1 MRIRTAT
8 TALLA
13 VGALALTGCSSGSDE
28 KDATP
33 TAPAVGTTT
42 PAASTTTDGSTE
54 LVAAVRAYSGAYFK
68 PAPADAYA
76 LLSARCQK
84 SVTAAAYA
92 AGLERAVRTYG
103 HQAVTD
109 VTVDTLSGDLA
120 RVTYTYSV
128 PVLTQTGQPWTREGG
143 QWRYDAC

>member
-13 VGALALTGCSSGSDE
+13 AGALALTACSSGDSGDT
-28 KDATP
+28 DATP
-33 TAPAVGTTT
+33 TAPAAHTS
-42 PAASTTTDGSTE
+42 ADGSTE
-54 LVAAVRAYSGAYFK
+54 LVAAVRAYSKAYFK
-68 PAPADAYA
+68 PAPDAAYA
-76 LLSARCQK
+76 LLSTRCK
-84 SVTAAAYA
+84 GSTPAAAYA

-103 HQAVTD
+103 HQAVKD
-109 VTVDTLSGDLA
+109 VQVDTLSGGLA
-120 RVTYTYSV
+120 RVTYTYDV